1 MAASTFFI
9 PSVNVI
15 GAGALKEAMN
25 TMAEYGFRRTL
36 IVTDSMLTTLGMAGD
51 IQKALQECDI
61 FSVIYD
67 GTQPNPTT
75 ENVAAGL
82 KLLKEHGCDSVGRR
96 LSARLRERHRAGGG
110 ERRRHPRL

>member
-15 GAGALKEAMN
+15 GADSLKDAMN

-36 IVTDSMLTTLGMAGD
+36 IVTDAMLTKLGMAGE
-51 IQKALQECDI
+51 IQKALQERDI

-67 GTQPNPTT
+67 GTHP
-75 ENVAAGL
+75 
-82 KLLKEHGCDSVGRR
+82 KEGANKQVISSQADSLIKISRIW
-96 LSARLRERHRAGGG
+96 ADFFPA
-110 ERRRHPRL
+110 

>member
-36 IVTDSMLTTLGMAGD
+36 IVTDSMLTTIRHGWRYSESVAGTRYF
-51 IQKALQECDI
+51 QRYL
-61 FSVIYD
+61 
-67 GTQPNPTT
+67 
-75 ENVAAGL
+75 
-82 KLLKEHGCDSVGRR
+82 
-96 LSARLRERHRAGGG
+96 
-110 ERRRHPRL
+110 

>member
-15 GAGALKEAMN
+15 GADSLKDAMN

-36 IVTDSMLTTLGMAGD
+36 IVTDAMLTKLGMAGE
-51 IQKALQECDI
+51 IQKALKERDI

-67 GTQPNPTT
+67 GTHPNPTT
-75 ENVAAGL
+75 REGANKQVISSQA
-82 KLLKEHGCDSVGRR
+82 DSLIKISRIWADFFPANT
-96 LSARLRERHRAGGG
+96 SNQ
-110 ERRRHPRL
+110 PI

>member
-1 MAASTFFI
+1 MNLMCFFIFYNGKITTAIIFSRQVHPYAASLISVIKDGTMAASTFFI

-15 GAGALKEAMN
+15 GTGALKEAMN

-51 IQKALQECDI
+51 IQKALQERDI

-67 GTQPNPTT
+67 GT
-75 ENVAAGL
+75 
-82 KLLKEHGCDSVGRR
+82 R
-96 LSARLRERHRAGGG
+96 LC
-110 ERRRHPRL
+110 